1 MNRIQSESPANKT
14 TPLKFSVKRA
24 MLSAPA
30 VAPAGMYHVHS
41 ITDQNRII
49 AVHGQCAGFK
59 RKEKDSATSMTYAE
73 FNKIVT
79 ISKKDIYQETIAE
92 NRETLRVKKEK
103 TVVKNLEKIFGAVLK
118 ISNRKGFKAM
128 SMRDLSRESGLSM
141 GALYTYFSSKDELLE
156 MLQNQQ
162 RSISQRILRERV
174 NQEHT
179 PQGKLKAAIF
189 THLYLS
195 EAMQPWYYF
204 SFMEA
209 KNLSKV
215 ERDKAVASDL
225 GLERIFETIISQG
238 QSEGVF
244 AKRNSQMTAAIIQAM
259 LQDWYLKRYK
269 YGKRGITVDQ
279 YAEFVLEFLREFL
292 VRE

>member
-1 MNRIQSESPANKT
+1 MISSTSKSLSESD
-14 TPLKFSVKRA
+14 VDE
-24 MLSAPA
+24 
-30 VAPAGMYHVHS
+30 H
-41 ITDQNRII
+41 
-49 AVHGQCAGFK
+49 
-59 RKEKDSATSMTYAE
+59 MTYAE
-73 FNKIVT
+73 FNRIVT

-92 NRETLRVKKEK
+92 NRETLKVKKEK

-156 MLQNQQ
+156 MLQNQR
-162 RSISQRILRERV
+162 RSISERILRERV
-174 NQEHT
+174 SEET
-179 PQGKLKAAIF
+179 SFQGKLKAAIF

-209 KNLSKV
+209 KNLNKA

-225 GLERIFETIISQG
+225 NLEKVFTNIIDQG
-238 QSEGVF
+238 KIEGTF
-244 AKRNSQMTAAIIQAM
+244 KERDSRLTASAIQAM
-259 LQDWYLKRYK
+259 LQDWYLKRSK
-269 YGKRGITVDQ
+269 FAKRNISVDQ
-279 YAEFVLEFLREFL
+279 YAQFVLEFLQDYL
-292 VRE
+292 IKN

>member
-1 MNRIQSESPANKT
+1 MVSFVRSIFP
-14 TPLKFSVKRA
+14 V
-24 MLSAPA
+24 
-30 VAPAGMYHVHS
+30 GMYTISSFHS
-41 ITDQNRII
+41 SRQK
-49 AVHGQCAGFK
+49 GQCADAFGRQTIEK
-59 RKEKDSATSMTYAE
+59 KDSATSMTYAE

-92 NRETLRVKKEK
+92 NRETMRVKKEK

-141 GALYTYFSSKDELLE
+141 GALYTYFSSKDELVE
-156 MLQNQQ
+156 MLQNQR
-162 RSISQRILRERV
+162 RSISERILRERV
-174 NQEHT
+174 DEEQAAWS
-179 PQGKLKAAIF
+179 KLKVAIV

-225 GLERIFETIISQG
+225 NLEKVFENIIARGQDDGQFCKRDSQL
-238 QSEGVF
+238 
-244 AKRNSQMTAAIIQAM
+244 TASIIQAM

-269 YGKRGITVDQ
+269 YAKRNISVDQ
-279 YAEFVLEFLREFL
+279 YAEFILDFLKEFLSR
-292 VRE
+292 

>member
-1 MNRIQSESPANKT
+1 MRPGVK
-14 TPLKFSVKRA
+14 PLK
-24 MLSAPA
+24 
-30 VAPAGMYHVHS
+30 
-41 ITDQNRII
+41 Q
-49 AVHGQCAGFK
+49 
-59 RKEKDSATSMTYAE
+59 KDSVTSMTYAE

-92 NRETLRVKKEK
+92 NRETMRVKKEK
-103 TVVKNLEKIFGAVLK
+103 TVVKNLEKIFGAVLR

-141 GALYTYFSSKDELLE
+141 GALYTYFSSKDELVE
-156 MLQNQQ
+156 MLQNQR
-162 RSISQRILRERV
+162 RSISERILKERV
-174 NQEHT
+174 EEEPT
-179 PQGKLKAAIF
+179 PWGKLKAAIV

-209 KNLSKV
+209 KNLNKV

-225 GLERIFETIISQG
+225 SLERVFEHIISQG
-238 QSEGVF
+238 QADGVF
-244 AKRNSQMTAAIIQAM
+244 SKRDSQLTASIIQAM

-269 YGKRGITVDQ
+269 YVKRSITVDQ
-279 YAEFVLEFLREFL
+279 YAEFILDFVKEFLTQK
-292 VRE
+292 

>member
-1 MNRIQSESPANKT
+1 
-14 TPLKFSVKRA
+14 
-24 MLSAPA
+24 
-30 VAPAGMYHVHS
+30 
-41 ITDQNRII
+41 
-49 AVHGQCAGFK
+49 
-59 RKEKDSATSMTYAE
+59 MTYAE
-73 FNKIVT
+73 FSRVVT

-92 NRETLRVKKEK
+92 NRETMRVKKEK
-103 TVVKNLEKIFGAVLK
+103 TVFKNLERIFGAVLK

-162 RSISQRILRERV
+162 RSISQRILRQRV
-174 NQEHT
+174 SEEQT
-179 PQGKLKAAIF
+179 VAAKLKAAIF

-209 KNLSKV
+209 KNLNKI

-225 GLERIFETIISQG
+225 HLEKVFEDIIEQG
-238 QSEGVF
+238 NLEGGF
-244 AKRNSQMTAAIIQAM
+244 STPNSQLTASIIQAM

-269 YGKRGITVDQ
+269 YAKRGISVDQ
-279 YAEFVLEFLREFL
+279 YAEFVMDLIKKYLSPA
-292 VRE
+292 

>member
-1 MNRIQSESPANKT
+1 
-14 TPLKFSVKRA
+14 
-24 MLSAPA
+24 
-30 VAPAGMYHVHS
+30 
-41 ITDQNRII
+41 
-49 AVHGQCAGFK
+49 
-59 RKEKDSATSMTYAE
+59 MTYAE

-79 ISKKDIYQETIAE
+79 ISKKDIYQETFAE
-92 NRETLRVKKEK
+92 NRETMRVKKEK

-156 MLQNQQ
+156 MLQNQR
-162 RSISQRILRERV
+162 RSISERILRGRV
-174 NQEHT
+174 AEEKSVEA
-179 PQGKLKAAIF
+179 KLKTAIF

-209 KNLSKV
+209 KNLNKA

-225 GLERIFETIISQG
+225 RLEEVFENIIKQG
-238 QSEGVF
+238 QAEGLYASVDG
-244 AKRNSQMTAAIIQAM
+244 QLTASVIQGM
-259 LQDWYLKRYK
+259 LQDWYLKRSK
-269 YGKRGITVDQ
+269 YAKRNVTVDQ
-279 YAEFVLEFLREFL
+279 YAEFILHFLEKFLAKR
-292 VRE
+292 

>member
-1 MNRIQSESPANKT
+1 MRPFAKLLKQKDPA
-14 TPLKFSVKRA
+14 TP
-24 MLSAPA
+24 
-30 VAPAGMYHVHS
+30 
-41 ITDQNRII
+41 
-49 AVHGQCAGFK
+49 
-59 RKEKDSATSMTYAE
+59 MTYAE

-92 NRETLRVKKEK
+92 NRETMRVKKEK

-141 GALYTYFSSKDELLE
+141 GALYTYFSSKDELVE

-162 RSISQRILRERV
+162 RSISQRILKERV
-174 NQEHT
+174 NHEHS
-179 PQGKLKAAIF
+179 PHGKLKAAIF

-215 ERDKAVASDL
+215 ERDKAVGSDL
-225 GLERIFETIISQG
+225 SLEKVFENIISQG
-238 QSEGVF
+238 QAEGVF
-244 AKRNSQMTAAIIQAM
+244 SKRDCQLTASVIQAM

-269 YGKRGITVDQ
+269 YAKRNITVDQ

-292 VRE
+292 SH

>member
-1 MNRIQSESPANKT
+1 
-14 TPLKFSVKRA
+14 
-24 MLSAPA
+24 
-30 VAPAGMYHVHS
+30 
-41 ITDQNRII
+41 
-49 AVHGQCAGFK
+49 
-59 RKEKDSATSMTYAE
+59 MTYAE

-92 NRETLRVKKEK
+92 NRETMRVKKEK

-162 RSISQRILRERV
+162 RAISERTLRERV
-174 NQEHT
+174 ADAQT
-179 PQGKLKAAIF
+179 VQAKLKAAVF

-209 KNLSKV
+209 KNLNKV
-215 ERDKAVASDL
+215 ERDKAVRSDL
-225 GLERIFETIISQG
+225 HLESVFEGIIQHG
-238 QSEGVF
+238 QEEGVF
-244 AKRNSQMTAAIIQAM
+244 RKRDSQLTASFILAM

-269 YGKRGITVDQ
+269 YAKRNISVDQ
-279 YAEFVLEFLREFL
+279 YAEFTLEFLRAVLGF
-292 VRE
+292 

>member
-1 MNRIQSESPANKT
+1 M
-14 TPLKFSVKRA
+14 
-24 MLSAPA
+24 
-30 VAPAGMYHVHS
+30 VASKQTEPP
-41 ITDQNRII
+41 
-49 AVHGQCAGFK
+49 
-59 RKEKDSATSMTYAE
+59 MTFAE
-73 FNKIVT
+73 FNRVVT

-92 NRETLRVKKEK
+92 NRETMRVKKEK

-162 RSISQRILRERV
+162 RSISQRILKERV
-174 NQEHT
+174 DQEQT
-179 PQGKLKAAIF
+179 VSAKLKAAIF

-209 KNLSKV
+209 KNLNKV

-225 GLERIFETIISQG
+225 SLEKVFENIIEQG
-238 QSEGVF
+238 QAEGVF
-244 AKRNSQMTAAIIQAM
+244 NTPNGQLTASVIQAM

-269 YGKRGITVDQ
+269 YAKRGISVDQ
-279 YAEFVLEFLREFL
+279 YAEFVLELMEKSL
-292 VRE
+292 AAP

>member
-1 MNRIQSESPANKT
+1 
-14 TPLKFSVKRA
+14 
-24 MLSAPA
+24 
-30 VAPAGMYHVHS
+30 
-41 ITDQNRII
+41 
-49 AVHGQCAGFK
+49 
-59 RKEKDSATSMTYAE
+59 MTYAE

-103 TVVKNLEKIFGAVLK
+103 TVVKNLDKIFGAVLK

-174 NQEHT
+174 NQEQT
-179 PQGKLKAAIF
+179 AQGKLKAAIF

-225 GLERIFETIISQG
+225 GLERIFENIISQG
-238 QSEGVF
+238 QAEGVF
-244 AKRNSQMTAAIIQAM
+244 AKRNSQMTAAVIQAM
-259 LQDWYLKRYK
+259 MQDWYLKRYK
-269 YGKRGITVDQ
+269 YGKRNITVDQ
-279 YAEFVLEFLREFL
+279 YAEFVLEFLSEFL
-292 VRE
+292 ALK

>member
-1 MNRIQSESPANKT
+1 LQGALNDDETIDTSR
-14 TPLKFSVKRA
+14 
-24 MLSAPA
+24 
-30 VAPAGMYHVHS
+30 
-41 ITDQNRII
+41 
-49 AVHGQCAGFK
+49 
-59 RKEKDSATSMTYAE
+59 SATTKVESMKTGSPMTYAE
-73 FNKIVT
+73 FNRVVT

-92 NRETLRVKKEK
+92 NRETMRVKKEK

-162 RSISQRILRERV
+162 RSISERILRQRV
-174 NQEHT
+174 EAEDT
-179 PQGKLKAAIF
+179 VAAKLKAAIF

-209 KNLSKV
+209 KNLNKV

-225 GLERIFETIISQG
+225 NLERVFENIILQG
-238 QSEGVF
+238 QAEGAF
-244 AKRNSQMTAAIIQAM
+244 CKHNGQLTASIIQAM

-269 YGKRGITVDQ
+269 YAKRGISVDQ
-279 YAEFVLEFLREFL
+279 YAEVVLEFLKKFL
-292 VRE
+292 APA